1 MTVLGLIVYI
11 HLFRVLRYVSLGPR
25 HDEHETGKY
34 YAGIDGPS
42 RHLLDGRQRGLHL
55 HLALCRHGSHVLCLC
70 LALALILHA
79 SGCHVVGCGC
89 LRICAVIVVGVTR
102 DIILLAILEHHLI
115 ESRSDAGSYDHAH
128 GEHYAHPCGEQ
139 LVRHA
144 LVGVDG
150 DERVE
155 EHHARGAYDDRPL
168 HALQHSGCLYLKIHE
183 QRGGGN
189 KDEAQGEEPF
199 EMDPLVVENKDGHQA
214 YEIAQQDPVAEGC
227 HLYLVCLHAHAHE
240 DVDEHRAG
248 VADHQSDEEQYAA
261 LYATQLER
269 LEHEVRRAA
278 RLLKVEEQ
286 NGGEHT
292 DSCCPADSWTV
303 VPIVNLA
310 VDRDIDERAAHEA
323 EHHHVAE
330 LGERQRTVFCGVG
343 VVRHAQKGDEQGHE
357 YGTEHGIIDHLPVVV
372 VGEPCRYPCAYLSEE
387 HEEEIDDR
395 LARLLL
401 RVESVPSCLVDRLV
415 AWRDVACGLYAE
427 AILDER
433 EEVAHEQGL
442 PDEAHDQAVE
452 SEDEQAVGVGT
463 DVALHS
469 Q

>member
-1 MTVLGLIVYI
+1 
-11 HLFRVLRYVSLGPR
+11 
-25 HDEHETGKY
+25 
-34 YAGIDGPS
+34 
-42 RHLLDGRQRGLHL
+42 
-55 HLALCRHGSHVLCLC
+55 
-70 LALALILHA
+70 
-79 SGCHVVGCGC
+79 
-89 LRICAVIVVGVTR
+89 
-102 DIILLAILEHHLI
+102 
-115 ESRSDAGSYDHAH
+115 
-128 GEHYAHPCGEQ
+128 
-139 LVRHA
+139 
-144 LVGVDG
+144 
-150 DERVE
+150 
-155 EHHARGAYDDRPL
+155 
-168 HALQHSGCLYLKIHE
+168 
-183 QRGGGN
+183 
-189 KDEAQGEEPF
+189 
-199 EMDPLVVENKDGHQA
+199 MDTLVVENKDGHQA

-240 DVDEHRAG
+240 DVDEHGAG

-261 LYATQLER
+261 LYATRLER

-286 NGGEHT
+286 KGGEHT

-330 LGERQRTVFCGVG
+330 LGERQRTVLCGVG

-357 YGTEHGIIDHLPVVV
+357 YGAEHGIIDHLPVVV
-372 VGEPCRYPCAYLSEE
+372 VSEPCRYPCAYLSEE

-415 AWRDVACGLYAE
+415 AGRDVACGLYAE

-469 Q
+469 QQGEAYEAHHLLAAHADQGIEERRERRHAYGRDEAQERDMFRLDAKPAHHLATVDGVGAAHRHDRYEKDDEEGDAQGLWHPVVERKILRQVVRHRRIYLCLCHLLKLSLYNNHHSGSQLIVVFLRYSYKLYSHRHTLLNLHKVAC